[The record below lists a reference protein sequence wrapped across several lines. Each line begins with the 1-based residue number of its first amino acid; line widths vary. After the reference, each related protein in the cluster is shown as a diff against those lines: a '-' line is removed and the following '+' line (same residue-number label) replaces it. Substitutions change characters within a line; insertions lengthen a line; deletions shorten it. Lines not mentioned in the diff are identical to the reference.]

1 MNYLIITADSI
12 VLTTPIIFGYYTQ
25 LECTTN
31 NTDLHP
37 KRPQRWRWIGGPYNT
52 LLNRVRS
59 DHSKYSVALRKDQLR
74 SILTISN
81 FSESDVDCEYSCES
95 GLDVARTTLQLNEK
109 DYECKQLYRNFNV

>member
-1 MNYLIITADSI
+1 MDIILNLNAQPTTQTSI
-12 VLTTPIIFGYYTQ
+12 LRDHSVGAGY
-25 LECTTN
+25 
-31 NTDLHP
+31 
-37 KRPQRWRWIGGPYNT
+37 IGGPYNT